1 MTGVITQSSDCGDG
15 VYIGETPPPHL
26 KPMTNTELT
35 LDQLQQV
42 KGGLLSAGEVFD
54 FWVDVFLGDTI
65 DDITSNARKANKV
78 YKEASNGVQADENGK
93 PCTDRHLPFS

>member
-35 LDQLQQV
+35 LDQLQQI

-65 DDITSNARKANKV
+65 DDIKSSADKV
-78 YKEASNGVQADENGK
+78 KKMEKENSVHQPPGTEDPGPGVWY
-93 PCTDRHLPFS
+93 

>member
-65 DDITSNARKANKV
+65 DDIKSSADKV
-78 YKEASNGVQADENGK
+78 KKMEKENSVHQPPGTEDPGPGVWY
-93 PCTDRHLPFS
+93 

>member
-15 VYIGETPPPHL
+15 VYIGETPPPHF

-65 DDITSNARKANKV
+65 DDIKSSADKV
-78 YKEASNGVQADENGK
+78 KKMEKENSVHQPPGTEDPGPGVWY
-93 PCTDRHLPFS
+93 

>member
-54 FWVDVFLGDTI
+54 F
-65 DDITSNARKANKV
+65 
-78 YKEASNGVQADENGK
+78 
-93 PCTDRHLPFS
+93 

>member
-1 MTGVITQSSDCGDG
+1 MVCTSE
-15 VYIGETPPPHL
+15 ETPPPHFKL
-26 KPMTNTELT
+26 MTNSELT

-65 DDITSNARKANKV
+65 DDIKSSADKV
-78 YKEASNGVQADENGK
+78 KKMEKENSVHQPPGTEDPGPGVWY
-93 PCTDRHLPFS
+93 

>member
-1 MTGVITQSSDCGDG
+1 
-15 VYIGETPPPHL
+15 
-26 KPMTNTELT
+26 MTNSELT

-65 DDITSNARKANKV
+65 DDIKSSADKV
-78 YKEASNGVQADENGK
+78 KKMEKEHSVHQPPGTEDPGPGVWY
-93 PCTDRHLPFS
+93 

>member
-26 KPMTNTELT
+26 KPMTKTELT

-78 YKEASNGVQADENGK
+78 YKEAS
-93 PCTDRHLPFS
+93 L

>member
-1 MTGVITQSSDCGDG
+1 
-15 VYIGETPPPHL
+15 
-26 KPMTNTELT
+26 MTNSELT

-65 DDITSNARKANKV
+65 DDIKSSADKV
-78 YKEASNGVQADENGK
+78 KKMEKENSLHQPLGTEDPGPGVWY
-93 PCTDRHLPFS
+93 

>member
-42 KGGLLSAGEVFD
+42 KGGLLSASEVFD

-78 YKEASNGVQADENGK
+78 YKEASNGVQADKNGK
-93 PCTDRHLPFS
+93 PCTDRHLPF

>member
-1 MTGVITQSSDCGDG
+1 MSGVITQPSDCGDG
-15 VYIGETPPPHL
+15 VYIGETPPPHF
-26 KPMTNTELT
+26 KPMINNELT

-65 DDITSNARKANKV
+65 DDIKSSADKV
-78 YKEASNGVQADENGK
+78 KKMEKENSVHQPPGTEDPGPGVWY
-93 PCTDRHLPFS
+93 